1 MIETPIISAFNQ
13 ESAPEVALQASHVA
27 YLQAKAAAK
36 AASTPG
42 FDFSN
47 DNNKNQES
55 SNIMSPTKIS
65 EIETSTVVTT
75 TCTIGVVSFAKTMT
89 PPMATIKEN
98 SKSPSPTLTINSN
111 FAAISSPS
119 ISQSTSANVNPVSP
133 VDLNIK
139 RPKSEENL
147 NCIASPPNKTVEEV
161 IKAEGAIDSKS
172 GNNNQSKINPSLS
185 QSTSFNSSS
194 TISNGKYVCNTC
206 KASFP
211 TPTVL
216 SCHQKIHLFERNFR
230 CDPCSVSFR
239 TSGHLQK
246 HKRSSGHFNKVSIN
260 AAFGEPSPNNPR
272 PFYCGDCRIGFR
284 IHGHLAK
291 HLRSKSHIMKLENSG
306 KLPIGMYA
314 EMERLGTNFNEID
327 TSSCES
333 SLESLKSLSSKLMRT
348 DKISV
353 DMKHTNGLLSPNHN
367 EAIKEEPME
376 ILPDT
381 RPQPQ
386 ERMQI
391 CEPEMIYRKSPEQK
405 LQHQPPHIPIPNGIP
420 THVALN
426 LTKPQLKPMPVDHGN
441 LVDRRASFS
450 SSGQD
455 EPSTDSE
462 AVRTKLN
469 PILRV
474 HYFDDY
480 QRDSESM
487 EKTNVLKFSI
497 FQTNDN
503 FLFYLIHLIPE
514 VRDF

>member
-1 MIETPIISAFNQ
+1 MIETPIVSAFNQ

-42 FDFSN
+42 FDFNN
-47 DNNKNQES
+47 DNNKNQVS

-98 SKSPSPTLTINSN
+98 SKSPSPTLIINSN
-111 FAAISSPS
+111 VAAISSPS
-119 ISQSTSANVNPVSP
+119 TISQNTSANVVNPVSP

-147 NCIASPPNKTVEEV
+147 NLNCIASPPNKTVEEV
-161 IKAEGAIDSKS
+161 IKAEAGAIDSKS
-172 GNNNQSKINPSLS
+172 GNNNNQSKINPSLS
-185 QSTSFNSSS
+185 QSTSYNNSSS

-367 EAIKEEPME
+367 NEAIKEEPME
-376 ILPDT
+376 ILPDQRT
-381 RPQPQ
+381 QPQ

-391 CEPEMIYRKSPEQK
+391 CEQPEMIYRKSPEQK
-405 LQHQPPHIPIPNGIP
+405 LQQHQPPPHIPIPNGIP

-462 AVRTKLN
+462 AVRTKFN
-469 PILRV
+469 PIFTTL
-474 HYFDDY
+474 
-480 QRDSESM
+480 
-487 EKTNVLKFSI
+487 FSRKVR
-497 FQTNDN
+497 
-503 FLFYLIHLIPE
+503 FYLHENLNN
-514 VRDF
+514 